1 MARFGFLSTFPPTR
15 CGLAT
20 FTAALATA
28 ITRDGDH
35 DAIVIRVDDLVPA
48 GPSTDTAHVRVT
60 GVLRPGDV
68 VDRAIAAEQ
77 LNDCDVVIVQHEYGI
92 YGGRDGDEVLDLL
105 VRIRRPT
112 VIVMHTVLASPR
124 PHQRALLQQIAE
136 QADVVVVM
144 SRTARTLLIEEY
156 AVPPRHVQ
164 VIPHGVDA
172 WVAGATTQHSTRPV
186 VLTWGLL
193 GPGKGIEWGIRALA
207 ELSGLEP
214 RPIYRILGQTH
225 PKVLLEHGEAYRT
238 SLLALADRLGVG
250 DDVEIDGRYQDVD
263 DLAAQVA
270 AADLVL
276 LPYDSREQVTSG
288 VLTEAV
294 AAGKL
299 VIATRFPHALEL
311 LSGGKGML
319 VGQRRP
325 DEMAQAIR
333 DAISD
338 PLLAAT
344 AAARAQEAVR
354 ADSWANVGER
364 YRALSAELVA
374 NEVRT

>member
-1 MARFGFLSTFPPTR
+1 
-15 CGLAT
+15 
-20 FTAALATA
+20 
-28 ITRDGDH
+28 
-35 DAIVIRVDDLVPA
+35 
-48 GPSTDTAHVRVT
+48 
-60 GVLRPGDV
+60 
-68 VDRAIAAEQ
+68 
-77 LNDCDVVIVQHEYGI
+77 
-92 YGGRDGDEVLDLL
+92 
-105 VRIRRPT
+105 
-112 VIVMHTVLASPR
+112 
-124 PHQRALLQQIAE
+124 
-136 QADVVVVM
+136 
-144 SRTARTLLIEEY
+144 
-156 AVPPRHVQ
+156 VQ

-172 WVAGATTQHSTRPV
+172 WVAGAPTQPSTRPV

-207 ELSGLEP
+207 ELTSLVP

-250 DDVEIDGRYQDVD
+250 EDVEIDGRYQDVD

-319 VGQRRP
+319 VEQCRP
-325 DEMAQAIR
+325 DEIAQAIR
-333 DAISD
+333 DAILD

-354 ADSWANVGER
+354 ADSWSNVGER
-364 YRALSAELVA
+364 YRALSAQLVA

>member
-20 FTAALATA
+20 FTAALAGA
-28 ITRDGDH
+28 ITRDGEH

-48 GPSTDTAHVRVT
+48 GPSTDTPDVRVT

-68 VDRAIAAEQ
+68 VDRALAAEQ

-105 VRIRRPT
+105 VRLRRPT
-112 VIVMHTVLASPR
+112 IVVMHTVLASPR
-124 PHQRALLQQIAE
+124 PHQRSLLQQISE
-136 QADVVVVM
+136 QADAVIVM

-164 VIPHGVDA
+164 VIPHGVDP
-172 WVAGATTQHSTRPV
+172 WVADDAAPHPRPV

-193 GPGKGIEWGIRALA
+193 GPGKGIEWGIRAIA
-207 ELSGLEP
+207 ALSDMQP

-225 PKVLLEHGEAYRT
+225 PKVLMEHGEEYRT
-238 SLLALADRLGVG
+238 SLLALADRLGIA
-250 DDVEIDGRYQDVD
+250 DDVEIDGRYREVD
-263 DLAAQVA
+263 DLATNVA

-311 LSGGKGML
+311 LSGGRGML

-325 DEMAQAIR
+325 DEIAEAIR
-333 DAISD
+333 DALSD
-338 PLLAAT
+338 PFLAAT

-354 ADSWANVGER
+354 ADSWANVAER
-364 YRALSAELVA
+364 YRALSSELVTGG
-374 NEVRT
+374 VRT